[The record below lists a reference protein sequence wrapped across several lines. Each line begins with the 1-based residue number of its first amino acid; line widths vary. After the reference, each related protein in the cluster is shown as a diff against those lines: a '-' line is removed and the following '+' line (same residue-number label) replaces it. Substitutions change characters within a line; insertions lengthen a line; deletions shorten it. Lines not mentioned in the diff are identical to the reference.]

1 MSNNCQNAKCP
12 LRRKLRKKTNMHS
25 VGIHSAMAIKRQ
37 RKRRDEQKRARER
50 RYSTQSSES
59 GETFHSPSGSVRRKY
74 HHHHAAKPGPGM
86 LDSQVVT
93 SIGMLHIGIV
103 FIVFGVFLIGAG
115 IIPDETMSWNVFS
128 SSSAWWNEV
137 TCTGLFSLGL
147 GLFLLVLNCL
157 ISRKEEEDLEDYVQR
172 QLTRS
177 RSGHRLER
185 DVETGVLTTRHA
197 RKAVALQKSGRNNSP
212 TDVAV
217 VNCASSDNLSNGPIV
232 GRNCMN
238 NSGDILLEKIVEED
252 TPYLNDRSAGIS
264 PIEIEN
270 DTKQLLRRESI
281 TDAINITRI

>member
-1 MSNNCQNAKCP
+1 
-12 LRRKLRKKTNMHS
+12 MHS

-59 GETFHSPSGSVRRKY
+59 GETFHSPSGSVRRRY
-74 HHHHAAKPGPGM
+74 HHSSHSARSGPGM

-103 FIVFGVFLIGAG
+103 FIVFGVFLCGAG
-115 IIPDETMSWNVFS
+115 IVPDETMSWNVFS

-137 TCTGLFSLGL
+137 TCTGLFSFGL
-147 GLFLLVLNCL
+147 GLFLLILNCL

-185 DVETGVLTTRHA
+185 DIETGVLTTRHT
-197 RKAVALQKSGRNNSP
+197 RKAVALQKNARNNSN

-217 VNCASSDNLSNGPIV
+217 VACGVGESITDGSIS
-232 GRNCMN
+232 GRNAHN
-238 NSGDILLEKIVEED
+238 NGDILLEKIVEED
-252 TPYLNDRSAGIS
+252 AHYLNDRSAGIS
-264 PIEIEN
+264 PIEN
-270 DTKQLLRRESI
+270 DTKQLLTIEHVN
-281 TDAINITRI
+281 AINVTRI

>member
-1 MSNNCQNAKCP
+1 
-12 LRRKLRKKTNMHS
+12 MHA

-37 RKRRDEQKRARER
+37 RRRRDEQKRARER
-50 RYSTQSSES
+50 RYSIQSSES
-59 GETFHSPSGSVRRKY
+59 GDTFHSPNGSVRRKY
-74 HHHHAAKPGPGM
+74 AHAQRNSKAGPGM
-86 LDSQVVT
+86 IDSQVVT

-103 FIVFGVFLIGAG
+103 FIVFGVFLCGAG

-185 DVETGVLTTRHA
+185 DVETGVLTTKHA
-197 RKAVALQKSGRNNSP
+197 RKAVALQKSGLPGEVALVNSS
-212 TDVAV
+212 T
-217 VNCASSDNLSNGPIV
+217 NDNISNGSID
-232 GRNCMN
+232 GRTCLST
-238 NSGDILLEKIVEED
+238 SGDILLEKIVEED
-252 TPYLNDRSAGIS
+252 NSYLNNGSVGVS

-270 DTKQLLRRESI
+270 DTKQLLRSESI
-281 TDAINITRI
+281 NETINITRI

>member
-1 MSNNCQNAKCP
+1 
-12 LRRKLRKKTNMHS
+12 MHS

-59 GETFHSPSGSVRRKY
+59 VDTFHSPSGSFRRKF
-74 HHHHAAKPGPGM
+74 HHAHTVTKKGPGM

-103 FIVFGVFLIGAG
+103 FIVFGIFLCGAG

-128 SSSAWWNEV
+128 SSQAWWNEV
-137 TCTGLFSLGL
+137 TATGLFSLGL

-197 RKAVALQKSGRNNSP
+197 RKAVALQKNMRNGTAS
-212 TDVAV
+212 TDVAL
-217 VNCASSDNLSNGPIV
+217 VNSASSEEVANGLS
-232 GRNCMN
+232 
-238 NSGDILLEKIVEED
+238 NSGDIVLEKIVEED
-252 TPYLNDRSAGIS
+252 SAYINERSSGIS

-270 DTKQLLRRESI
+270 DTKHLLRRESLNE
-281 TDAINITRI
+281 TINITRI

>member
-1 MSNNCQNAKCP
+1 
-12 LRRKLRKKTNMHS
+12 MHA

-59 GETFHSPSGSVRRKY
+59 GETFHSPSGSFRRKF
-74 HHHHAAKPGPGM
+74 HQAHSTVKPSPG

-103 FIVFGVFLIGAG
+103 FIVFGLFLCGAG

-147 GLFLLVLNCL
+147 GLFLLILNCL

-197 RKAVALQKSGRNNSP
+197 RKAVALQKNVRNGST
-212 TDVAV
+212 TDVAL
-217 VNCASSDNLSNGPIV
+217 VNSSASDSVPNGSIV
-232 GRNCMN
+232 GRLNT
-238 NSGDILLEKIVEED
+238 SGDILLEKIVEED
-252 TPYLNDRSAGIS
+252 NSYLTSGSVGVS

-270 DTKQLLRRESI
+270 DTKQLLRSESI
-281 TDAINITRI
+281 NETINITRI

>member
-1 MSNNCQNAKCP
+1 
-12 LRRKLRKKTNMHS
+12 MHS

-59 GETFHSPSGSVRRKY
+59 GETFHSPSGSFRRKY
-74 HHHHAAKPGPGM
+74 HHTHAAAKPGPGM

-103 FIVFGVFLIGAG
+103 FIVFGIFLCGAG

-147 GLFLLVLNCL
+147 GLFLLILNCL

-197 RKAVALQKSGRNNSP
+197 RKAVALQKNVKNGSATDVALVNSSATDNVANGPISGRN
-212 TDVAV
+212 
-217 VNCASSDNLSNGPIV
+217 CL
-232 GRNCMN
+232 N
-238 NSGDILLEKIVEED
+238 NSGDIILEKIVEED
-252 TPYLNDRSAGIS
+252 NSYLNDRSAGIS

-270 DTKQLLRRESI
+270 DTKQLLSRESV
-281 TDAINITRI
+281 TINITQI

>member
-1 MSNNCQNAKCP
+1 
-12 LRRKLRKKTNMHS
+12 MHS

-59 GETFHSPSGSVRRKY
+59 GETFHSPTGSVRRKY
-74 HHHHAAKPGPGM
+74 HHPHHAANSGRGM

-103 FIVFGVFLIGAG
+103 FVVFGVFLCGAG

-137 TCTGLFSLGL
+137 TCTGLFSLAL
-147 GLFLLVLNCL
+147 GLFLLILNCL

-197 RKAVALQKSGRNNSP
+197 RKAVALKKNGRNSHP
-212 TDVAV
+212 ADVAI
-217 VNCASSDNLSNGPIV
+217 VNCGPTETICNGPIV
-232 GRNCMN
+232 GRNGFN
-238 NSGDILLEKIVEED
+238 SSGDVILEKIVEED
-252 TPYLNDRSAGIS
+252 TPYLNDRSSGIS

-270 DTKQLLRRESI
+270 DTKRLLRRESI
-281 TDAINITRI
+281 NDSINITQI

>member
-1 MSNNCQNAKCP
+1 
-12 LRRKLRKKTNMHS
+12 MHS

-59 GETFHSPSGSVRRKY
+59 GETFHSPTGSVRRKY
-74 HHHHAAKPGPGM
+74 HHSHHATKSGPGM
-86 LDSQVVT
+86 IDSQVVVT

-103 FIVFGVFLIGAG
+103 FMVFGVFLFGAG
-115 IIPDETMSWNVFS
+115 IIPDETMSWNVFKS
-128 SSSAWWNEV
+128 SAAWWNEV

-147 GLFLLVLNCL
+147 GLFLLILNCL

-185 DVETGVLTTRHA
+185 DIETGVLTTRHA
-197 RKAVALQKSGRNNSP
+197 RKAVALQKNVRNNSP
-212 TDVAV
+212 TDVSV
-217 VNCASSDNLSNGPIV
+217 VDCCTTENISNGPQI
-232 GRNCMN
+232 GRTCNS
-238 NSGDILLEKIVEED
+238 SGDVLLEKIVEEE
-252 TPYLNDRSAGIS
+252 PYLNDRSAGIS

-270 DTKQLLRRESI
+270 DTKLLLRRDSLNG
-281 TDAINITRI
+281 TINITRI